1 MTKPWDV
8 HLHVSRLIA
17 AEFWAQGDAERE
29 MGLTGQEQAAP
40 VAPMMDREAP
50 LALVQIDFIDGI
62 CSGVYSAAEDLS
74 AGALKQLRKGVAE
87 NRQDSRYCGFF

>member
-1 MTKPWDV
+1 MTKPWAV

-29 MGLTGQEQAAP
+29 MGLTGGQEQAAP

-62 CSGVYSAAEDLS
+62 CAGVYSAAEDLS
-74 AGALKQLRKGVAE
+74 AGALKQLRRGVVD
-87 NRQDSRYCGFF
+87 NR